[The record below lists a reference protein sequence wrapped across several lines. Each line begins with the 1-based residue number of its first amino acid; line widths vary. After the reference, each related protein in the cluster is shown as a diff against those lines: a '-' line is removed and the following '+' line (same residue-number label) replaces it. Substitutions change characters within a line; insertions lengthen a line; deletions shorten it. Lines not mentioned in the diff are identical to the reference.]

1 MPSKK
6 IGDLSVADLKAE
18 LAKRSGDISGNK
30 ASLLERLR
38 GLLEGEGLDPDNMD
52 FDETAEG
59 KQEVTLQSLAS
70 LMGGMKES
78 MKKKKKKWIVPLLF
92 SPLTKHQQKW
102 RKLNQLGGSVI
113 FCCN

>member
-70 LMGGMKES
+70 LMGGMKDSIEQKMGGMEERMGGMKES
-78 MKKKKKKWIVPLLF
+78 MEEKMGGMKESMF
-92 SPLTKHQQKW
+92 SG
-102 RKLNQLGGSVI
+102 N
-113 FCCN
+113 